1 VGARWVTLSRMG
13 IRYDPAPKRD
23 NGKDVV
29 YLAFDDGEYSAGTGT
44 WRPMDPDAA

>member
-1 VGARWVTLSRMG
+1 MSRMG
-13 IRYDPAPKRD
+13 IRYDPAPERD